1 MKKLKERL
9 SSPVGPTEEERQSRA
24 GQRYFKQQGSGVGFF
39 TKGASEY
46 EADKAVRDFVSANP
60 EIVNS
65 PVFRADPRGY
75 VQRDLENKKTAKPA
89 QAPTT
94 EENLDENV
102 RLMQRTQAAA
112 PAAASVNAPAP
123 AAPNVKQPA
132 APAANAAAPGNPAK
146 PKPTEQPSIANLQ
159 QLPPALPTPEPGSPR
174 DIMGKSMMLDPD
186 AEAKRILSE
195 RERLLGAP
203 DTSQYQALIDELRGQ
218 KEKLQ
223 KKPAKG
229 LESLMEYFGEIAA
242 GPTTGRSGKAGA
254 LASDRLRK
262 RDVEKEKQVN
272 ALSERMIEAAQKQKD
287 AEYGYKKESFAL
299 SEGER
304 ARVFKDRFESAKA
317 AGESDDRARQLAQQA
332 VLERERNA
340 ATIKAAGIGAGS
352 RQGQLMDIAQALMSK
367 DSKLSLEQ
375 ALVKAATI
383 VGTASLAG
391 TDVKNVSAY
400 TKAKEALDS
409 SPIGI
414 IRTGKGPKA
423 QLAQQQ
429 YEKDLKD
436 LKQLHGITDGAGLNS
451 LTAAT
456 GPTSS
461 TVRSQ
466 ADAIISGGR

>member
-1 MKKLKERL
+1 
-9 SSPVGPTEEERQSRA
+9 
-24 GQRYFKQQGSGVGFF
+24 
-39 TKGASEY
+39 
-46 EADKAVRDFVSANP
+46 
-60 EIVNS
+60 
-65 PVFRADPRGY
+65 
-75 VQRDLENKKTAKPA
+75 
-89 QAPTT
+89 
-94 EENLDENV
+94 
-102 RLMQRTQAAA
+102 
-112 PAAASVNAPAP
+112 
-123 AAPNVKQPA
+123 
-132 APAANAAAPGNPAK
+132 
-146 PKPTEQPSIANLQ
+146 
-159 QLPPALPTPEPGSPR
+159 
-174 DIMGKSMMLDPD
+174 MGKSMILDPD

-223 KKPAKG
+223 KKPEKG

-254 LASDRLRK
+254 MASDRLRK
-262 RDVEKEKQVN
+262 RDLDKEKQVN

-287 AEYGYKKESFAL
+287 AEYGYKKEGFAL

-352 RQGQLMDIAQALMSK
+352 RQGQLMDIAQALIAK